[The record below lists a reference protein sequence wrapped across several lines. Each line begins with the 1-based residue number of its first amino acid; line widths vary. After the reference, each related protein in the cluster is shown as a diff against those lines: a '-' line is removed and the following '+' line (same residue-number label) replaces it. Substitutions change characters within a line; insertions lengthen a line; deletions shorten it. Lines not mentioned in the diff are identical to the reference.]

1 MLEGLGS
8 EDPFQAL
15 AARPKLEMFDLGLR
29 LQGSSLNCQLE
40 AWAPRPKLGIL
51 SSRLWLQLELKTLDF
66 TFGLRGP
73 GLNGELE
80 ALAPRH
86 KLEMVS

>member
-1 MLEGLGS
+1 MA
-8 EDPFQAL
+8 P
-15 AARPKLEMFDLGLR
+15 RPKLKMFDLGLR

-66 TFGLRGP
+66 TFGLRGL
-73 GLNGELE
+73 GLNCELE